1 MTTEAPP
8 PQAQSPLSAA
18 ELAELEATLLP
29 TLERHHLRLLAHSL
43 RCLQAIAT
51 HQLAGALPGH
61 DAICAWASQQPA
73 LADTPCFQAVL
84 VEQLEAAGGQLQ
96 QLAATLNRAPLTL
109 ELGDLIAAACDHRHS
124 HSPSHIHSHIT
135 PVSEIHSESIADAL
149 SFFRLSCGRWRSQR
163 SSHHLLHRR
172 AEAGGSFIEVVEIA
186 ASDPRLIAIAELHG
200 EDPAGLVGG
209 CRVTWNASMAWDKAG
224 EAHEGESV
232 FGLIPTDELG
242 RSGLLLRDRGYA
254 ETAPVAGHFA
264 MDERDGLLLTTGYET
279 MASLERFSF
288 AGPNVRLRT
297 STVEG
302 LSNTASF
309 CVETRLLDSPQPG
322 AKTPAQEPVSE
333 QPLSPLGW

>member
-8 PQAQSPLSAA
+8 PQVQGPLSAA

-29 TLERHHLRLLAHSL
+29 ALERHHLRLLAHSL
-43 RCLQAIAT
+43 RSLQAMAA
-51 HQLAGALPGH
+51 HQPAGALPGH
-61 DAICAWASQQPA
+61 DAMRAWASQQPA
-73 LADTPCFQAVL
+73 LADSPCFQAVL
-84 VEQLEAAGGQLQ
+84 VEQLEAAGRQLQ
-96 QLAATLNRAPLTL
+96 QLATSLGRSPLAL
-109 ELGDLIAAACDHRHS
+109 ELGDLIASACDHR
-124 HSPSHIHSHIT
+124 PSQST
-135 PVSEIHSESIADAL
+135 PVSEIQTESIADAL

-186 ASDPRLIAIAELHG
+186 AADPRLIAIAELHG
-200 EDPAGLVGG
+200 ENPAGLVGG

-309 CVETRLLDSPQPG
+309 CVETRLQDSPQPG
-322 AKTPAQEPVSE
+322 ATTPGQEPVSE

>member
-1 MTTEAPP
+1 MTEAPP
-8 PQAQSPLSAA
+8 PQVQGPLSAA

-29 TLERHHLRLLAHSL
+29 ALERHHLRLLAHSL
-43 RCLQAIAT
+43 RSLQAMAA
-51 HQLAGALPGH
+51 HQPAGALPGH
-61 DAICAWASQQPA
+61 DAMRAWASQQPA
-73 LADTPCFQAVL
+73 LADSPCFQAVL
-84 VEQLEAAGGQLQ
+84 VEQLEAAGRQLQ
-96 QLAATLNRAPLTL
+96 QLATSLGRSPLAL
-109 ELGDLIAAACDHRHS
+109 ELGDLIASACDHR
-124 HSPSHIHSHIT
+124 PSQST
-135 PVSEIHSESIADAL
+135 PVSEIQSDSIADAL

-186 ASDPRLIAIAELHG
+186 AADPRLIAIAELHG
-200 EDPAGLVGG
+200 ENPAGLVGG

-224 EAHEGESV
+224 EAHEGESI

-309 CVETRLLDSPQPG
+309 CVETRLQDSPQPG
-322 AKTPAQEPVSE
+322 ATTPGQEPVSD

>member
-8 PQAQSPLSAA
+8 PQVQGPLSAA
-18 ELAELEATLLP
+18 ELAELEATLLHA
-29 TLERHHLRLLAHSL
+29 LERHHLRLLAHSL
-43 RCLQAIAT
+43 RSLQAMAA
-51 HQLAGALPGH
+51 HQPAGALPGH
-61 DAICAWASQQPA
+61 DAMRAWASQQPA
-73 LADTPCFQAVL
+73 LADSPCFQAVL
-84 VEQLEAAGGQLQ
+84 VEQLEAAGRQLQ
-96 QLAATLNRAPLTL
+96 QLATSLGRSPLAL
-109 ELGDLIAAACDHRHS
+109 ELGDLIASACDHR
-124 HSPSHIHSHIT
+124 PSQST
-135 PVSEIHSESIADAL
+135 PVSEIQSDSIADAL

-186 ASDPRLIAIAELHG
+186 AADPRLIAIAELHG
-200 EDPAGLVGG
+200 ENPAGLVGG

-309 CVETRLLDSPQPG
+309 CVETRLLDSPEPG